1 MIFITMHKS
10 FDCTETQNRF
20 QQKGFIST
28 KYHFS
33 TSEYDALKHLVI
45 WRMTKVLESSSAQK
59 MRHDKTI
66 MFQKLEIRSSVLS
79 TPF

>member
-1 MIFITMHKS
+1 MTS
-10 FDCTETQNRF
+10 
-20 QQKGFIST
+20 ISS
-28 KYHFS
+28 KEDRSNFGLRVMSYHFS

-45 WRMTKVLESSSAQK
+45 WRMPPKVLESSSTQK